1 MIVPIKFEVVSSNEQ
16 LAVPPVTLT
25 MSAPQ
30 VNAVYA
36 QSPPLEVRGP
46 DVDMTVH
53 PSSIN
58 VSNAEPSTKEL
69 TAPDVAVKV
78 NASHVAQI
86 DGDAAPTTIEVNAPP
101 VQASVRAPEVHVSV
115 EQEKEIS
122 IVPPAVIAAVSAPEV
137 EVAHAEPSIVPIAP
151 QPAKAL
157 IRAPQIDIEQ
167 EPSSP
172 VTVQPA
178 PVTAI
183 VSAPKVDVQQQQP
196 SSPVTVQPA
205 PVKAVV
211 GTSSVEFEH
220 EQPPAAI
227 AVQPAPVL
235 AIVGPPSVEIQQE
248 QLPSPVIV
256 PPAPVQAIVSA
267 PSVDVQHAP
276 TTELQITAPP
286 VKAVIA
292 ASDVVVEAPSP
303 ADGPS
308 VEIKA
313 PPITARV
320 AASDVTVDHVP
331 SPVLDIDLAA
341 ANTRQET
348 PSHLEPPQNEG
359 LRRPKTSRSEA
370 STTAH
375 VSHQIHTSVGN
386 ANVGCQGTFV
396 TNNFFLTPTSNVR
409 PDTST
414 PSGASATCE
423 EEANWVAQLTNMLLL
438 CTGCAIAQALAEKLR
453 SFTDQPAQDRRRL
466 VLVELQKP
474 ECQRTVL
481 GAAAADLEAR
491 FTLRPS
497 EPRDVVWSGSVA
509 KAVTEALGS
518 DLDAFRRMNDLCRL
532 YVSNANR
539 DIPAPEVLAITAGPN
554 QQARCDLP
562 LTVSRPHDLAAHAG
576 FMLDQIGPGPAM
588 RSCPV
593 SAFGSV
599 PALQLL
605 TELTRR
611 KGHAVV
617 HEFSLE
623 CSESLVVYTV
633 TNLRKCGEGVVSG
646 ERVLHDDRGA
656 PVGVSP
662 KRVTFPRKGWFLVA
676 VAVTFVVS
684 DGD

>member
-1 MIVPIKFEVVSSNEQ
+1 
-16 LAVPPVTLT
+16 
-25 MSAPQ
+25 
-30 VNAVYA
+30 
-36 QSPPLEVRGP
+36 
-46 DVDMTVH
+46 
-53 PSSIN
+53 
-58 VSNAEPSTKEL
+58 
-69 TAPDVAVKV
+69 
-78 NASHVAQI
+78 
-86 DGDAAPTTIEVNAPP
+86 
-101 VQASVRAPEVHVSV
+101 
-115 EQEKEIS
+115 
-122 IVPPAVIAAVSAPEV
+122 
-137 EVAHAEPSIVPIAP
+137 
-151 QPAKAL
+151 
-157 IRAPQIDIEQ
+157 
-167 EPSSP
+167 SSP
-172 VTVQPA
+172 ITVQPA
-178 PVTAI
+178 PE
-183 VSAPKVDVQQQQP
+183 
-196 SSPVTVQPA
+196 
-205 PVKAVV
+205 KAVV

-220 EQPPAAI
+220 EQPSSAI

-276 TTELQITAPP
+276 ATELQIAAPP
-286 VKAVIA
+286 VKAVVA
-292 ASDVVVEAPSP
+292 ASEVVVEAPSP

-320 AASDVTVDHVP
+320 AASDVTVDHGR
-331 SPVLDIDLAA
+331 SPVFDIDPAA
-341 ANTRQET
+341 ADKRQET
-348 PSHLEPPQNEG
+348 SSHLEPPQHEG
-359 LRRPKTSRSEA
+359 LRRPKTSRSES

-423 EEANWVAQLTNMLLL
+423 EEANWVAQLTDMLLL
-438 CTGCAIAQALAEKLR
+438 CTGCAIAQALAAKFR

-474 ECQRTVL
+474 ECQRAVL

-497 EPRDVVWSGSVA
+497 EPRDAVWSGSVA

-532 YVSNANR
+532 FVSNANR
-539 DIPAPEVLAITAGPN
+539 DIPASEVLAITAGPN
-554 QQARCDLP
+554 QQPRCDLP
-562 LTVSRPHDLAAHAG
+562 LTVGRPHDLAAHAG
-576 FMLDQIGPGPAM
+576 FMLDQIGPGPAL

-605 TELTRR
+605 MELTRR
-611 KGHAVV
+611 QGRAVV
-617 HEFSLE
+617 HEFNLE
-623 CSESLVVYTV
+623 FPESLVVYTV
-633 TNLRKCGEGVVSG
+633 TNLRKSKSGEGVVSG
-646 ERVLHDDRGA
+646 EKVLHDVRGV
-656 PVGVSP
+656 PVSVSP
-662 KRVTFPRKGWFLVA
+662 TRVTFPRKGWFLVA